1 MTNDSLKSSLLDRLT
16 RPEESP
22 ATPGFSKAFTALKD
36 SILHDLVD
44 LLNARSR
51 CTQWPDKYSDLEST
65 LLNYGV
71 PDFAGRDFASDAD
84 REYLKEAVRVAITK
98 FEPRLKNTRVEVD
111 SAENASDGRVRME
124 IIAGLSTEPDD
135 QFSFGVDLI
144 ERNGEFQA
152 EAGS

>member
-1 MTNDSLKSSLLDRLT
+1 MTNDSLKSSLLDRIT
-16 RPEESP
+16 QPEDAPDSQH
-22 ATPGFSKAFTALKD
+22 FSKAIATLKD
-36 SILHDLVD
+36 SILNDLVH
-44 LLNARSR
+44 LLNARTR
-51 CTQWPDKYSDLEST
+51 CTKYPDKFSALDST

-71 PDFAGRDFASDAD
+71 PDFAGRDFATDAD
-84 REYLKEAVRVAITK
+84 REYLKESVCEAIKK

-111 SAENASDGRVRME
+111 LAENVVDGRVRME
-124 IIAGLSTEPDD
+124 IIAGLSVDPDD